1 MLTIYRN
8 PVVSAVKFH
17 NNDVKIV
24 KPYAEKDKVFDII
37 INEDNYIGEL
47 YEDNTVYLKFYY
59 GSYILYYEDKYN
71 RILDESEP
79 IVCLQYDEG
88 TKTGENSFNNDFGS
102 NF

>member
-17 NNDVKIV
+17 NN
-24 KPYAEKDKVFDII
+24 DKVFDII

-47 YEDNTVYLKFYY
+47 YEDNTVFLKFYY

-79 IVCLQYDEG
+79 IVCLKYDEG
-88 TKTGENSFNNDFGS
+88 TKTGENSFNND
-102 NF
+102 